1 MIKKSLLAIAAVA
14 MISACSSAPSETVET
29 TDAVDELDILADA
42 DFSASPDNSTI
53 SWVGFKTYSDGK
65 HNGTIN
71 LKDGSF
77 KVENGELVGGTFTID
92 MNSIV
97 CLDLADNEEYQAKLV
112 GHLKS
117 DDFFGVEEYPEARFS
132 ITGVEASPNDEKG
145 TSHIISGNLSMR
157 DQTKNITFPA
167 KVSVS
172 ENGVTLE
179 APEFAIDRKQWNV
192 MFRASTIEGV
202 AKDQL
207 IDDNI
212 LLELNVRG

>member
-1 MIKKSLLAIAAVA
+1 MIKKSFFALTTVAFLA
-14 MISACSSAPSETVET
+14 ACSSAPSETVET
-29 TDAVDELDILADA
+29 TDAVEEVDVLADA
-42 DFSASPDNSTI
+42 EFTANTTNSQI
-53 SWVGFKTYSDGK
+53 AWVGFKTYSDGK

-71 LKDGSF
+71 LKDGTF
-77 KVENGELVGGTFTID
+77 KVENGNLAGGTFTID
-92 MNSIV
+92 MNSII
-97 CLDLADNEEYQAKLV
+97 CLDLAEDQESHDKLV

-117 DDFFGVEEYPEARFS
+117 DDFFAVEEYPEARFT
-132 ITGVEASPNDEKG
+132 ITGVEEAMNDEKG
-145 TSHIISGNLSMR
+145 TTHIIRGNLSMR

-167 KVSVS
+167 RVSVEES
-172 ENGVTLE
+172 GVSLV

-212 LLELNVRG
+212 LLELNVNG

>member
-1 MIKKSLLAIAAVA
+1 MIKKSFFALTAVA
-14 MISACSSAPSETVET
+14 LLTACSSAPSETVET
-29 TDAVDELDILADA
+29 TDAVEVNDVLADVE
-42 DFSASPDNSTI
+42 FSADLENSQI

-65 HNGTIN
+65 HKGTIN
-71 LKDGSF
+71 LQDGVF
-77 KVENGELVGGTFTID
+77 KIENRNLVGGTFTID

-97 CLDLADNEEYQAKLV
+97 CIDLAENQEYHDKLV

-117 DDFFGVEEYPEARFS
+117 DDFFAVAEYPEARFT
-132 ITGVEASPNDEKG
+132 ITGVEDALNDEKG
-145 TSHIISGNLSMR
+145 TTHIISGNLTMR

-167 KVSVS
+167 RVSIEESGVS
-172 ENGVTLE
+172 LM

-212 LLELNVRG
+212 LLELNING